1 MTKPTC
7 ALCGSEEATFTSTT
21 NPRGKRFT
29 CPHCTEFWIDEYAE
43 SYISGTPE
51 VTRTEMRRN
60 LSRQSQKTAAGNLY
74 VIREPKRSEITG
86 DGHSVARTS
95 LITEWIKV

>member
-1 MTKPTC
+1 MTEQTC
-7 ALCGSEEATFTSTT
+7 TLCGSEAAKFTSTQ
-21 NPRGKRFT
+21 NPLGKRYT

-43 SYISGTPE
+43 SYISGSPE
-51 VTRTEMRRN
+51 VTRTEIRRN
-60 LSRQSQKTAAGNLY
+60 LSRQAQKTAAGHLY

-95 LITEWIKV
+95 LVTEWVKV